1 MYIGAKLRDILR
13 NQRENRSFPPRRGKG
28 VQRENEGGVSITY
41 RKQEHR
47 ERGPV
52 LFLCIVPFSCLL
64 FKIQKIP

>member
-13 NQRENRSFPPRRGKG
+13 NQRENRSFPRRGKG
-28 VQRENEGGVSITY
+28 VQRENEGGVLMAC
-41 RKQEHR
+41 REQDRR

-52 LFLCIVPFSCLL
+52 LFLFIVPFSCLW